1 MVGVSLA
8 ICLLASFLFKP
19 IPIPTLHLLNWD
31 GWIKVSLFFAHE
43 FLYALLV
50 TGRADVRKNEREG
63 Y

>member
-1 MVGVSLA
+1 MGGLR
-8 ICLLASFLFKP
+8 
-19 IPIPTLHLLNWD
+19 
-31 GWIKVSLFFAHE
+31 SLFFFAYE

>member
-1 MVGVSLA
+1 
-8 ICLLASFLFKP
+8 
-19 IPIPTLHLLNWD
+19 LNWD